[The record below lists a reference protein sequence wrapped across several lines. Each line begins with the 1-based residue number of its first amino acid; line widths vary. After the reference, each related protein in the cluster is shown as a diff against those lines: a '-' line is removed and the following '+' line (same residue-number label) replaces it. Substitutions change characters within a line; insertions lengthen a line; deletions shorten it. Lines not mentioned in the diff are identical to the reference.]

1 LPVGWRSLVPLVSI
15 RQFIDFY
22 RSRDERK
29 NQISTIRLVVDDNPE
44 VRETVG
50 YLLAPDCAVQG
61 KLSTG
66 KAALK
71 EIPRLEPDIAI
82 IDISLRDMSGFGV
95 VR

>member
-1 LPVGWRSLVPLVSI
+1 MNAT
-15 RQFIDFY
+15 
-22 RSRDERK
+22 K
-29 NQISTIRLVVDDNPE
+29 NQKSTIRLVVVDDNPE
-44 VRETVG
+44 VLETVG
-50 YLLAPDCAVQG
+50 YLLAPHCDVQG